1 MRRPLGRCSDWPRF
15 RRGVCLTVVID
26 CLGNRW
32 PKPVAGISDASLT
45 AEPCL
50 GATLGGAH
58 CLSMVMRP
66 TQWCESD
73 AKVMLVIVGAFAL
86 GMLLLAGGAYLL

>member
-50 GATLGGAH
+50 GATL
-58 CLSMVMRP
+58 
-66 TQWCESD
+66 
-73 AKVMLVIVGAFAL
+73 VIVGAFAL

>member
-1 MRRPLGRCSDWPRF
+1 
-15 RRGVCLTVVID
+15 
-26 CLGNRW
+26 
-32 PKPVAGISDASLT
+32 
-45 AEPCL
+45 
-50 GATLGGAH
+50 
-58 CLSMVMRP
+58 MVMRP